1 MKIKS
6 IVFDIGGV
14 VLRSEDESGREA
26 LGEKYNL
33 EPGWVERLVF
43 RSSAARDS
51 TVGSVGTDSIWQNVA
66 EKLNLSKAS
75 LEIFQEAFWQGDRI
89 DQRLVSFLMNC
100 RPEFKTAFLT
110 NAWKG
115 AREILKDKYGL
126 SEGQTVDH
134 LLVSS
139 EIGLAKP
146 DHKIYK
152 LLAKTLDCQLSEILF
167 VDDFIENIIAA
178 NELGINTIH
187 FNTGIDLI
195 NVIKSRLKP

>member
-1 MKIKS
+1 MIRS

-26 LGEKYNL
+26 LGEKYDL
-33 EPGWVERLVF
+33 EPGWVETLVF
-43 RSSAARDS
+43 RSTAAHAS
-51 TVGSVGTDSIWQNVA
+51 TVGLVSANAIWQNIA
-66 EKLNLSKAS
+66 EKLNLSDTE
-75 LEIFQEAFWQGDRI
+75 LLQFQEQFWQGDRI
-89 DQRLVSFLMNC
+89 DRHLVSFIMSC

-110 NAWKG
+110 NAWKD
-115 AREILKDKYGL
+115 ARAVLKDTYGL
-126 SEGQTVDH
+126 SEGPTVDH

-139 EIGLAKP
+139 EIGIAKP

-152 LLAKTLDCQLSEILF
+152 LLARTLDCQLSEILF

-178 NELGINTIH
+178 NELGIHTIH

-195 NVIKSRLKP
+195 NVIKSRVKT